1 MARTDTIT
9 ILIAAMGGEGGGV
22 LTNWIVAAAEATGL
36 KVQST
41 SIPGVA
47 QRTGATSYY
56 IEMTRLPTDA
66 APVFS
71 LAPMA
76 GDVDIMLATEFLEAG
91 RAIAQGFVTPDR
103 TLLIAST
110 HRVFSIDERSAMGD
124 GRFDV
129 GRLFR
134 AATEQ
139 SETAI
144 LFDMAEEARG
154 AGAVLNS
161 VLLGA
166 LVGSRRLP
174 INAAAFEDAIKADGR
189 AVRPN
194 LLGFRA
200 GTATAERE
208 RLTARANRKAL
219 ASRRSEPGEV
229 HPRNIVPPARAFA
242 REGVGRLAEYQDEA
256 YAALY
261 LKRLMAVQKLERD
274 AGGDGALT
282 REVARH
288 LAVRM
293 SFEDIVRVAA
303 VKASAERMD
312 RIAAEYDVGDNPH
325 RIVEFFKPGIE
336 EMCGI
341 LPPRLAKPI
350 LAWTEQKGWL
360 NKVYFGME
368 LNTTSITGYLRLWF
382 LAKLRRFRPKSHRY
396 VEEQAQIE
404 DWLDLICR
412 SARLDLE
419 LALEVAE
426 LARLIKGYG
435 DTYRRGL
442 GNYNLIVDRVVEAVL
457 VGAMPPDF
465 GRDAIASARTAA
477 LADPE
482 GKSLADALAEIA
494 TAQAS
499 RLAAE

>member
-1 MARTDTIT
+1 MARADTIT

-22 LTNWIVAAAEATGL
+22 LTNWIVAAAESTGL

-56 IEMTRLPTDA
+56 IEITRLPTDA
-66 APVFS
+66 APVFC

-134 AATEQ
+134 AAAER

-144 LFDMAEEARG
+144 LFDMAEAARG
-154 AGAVLNS
+154 AGSVLNA

-166 LVGSRRLP
+166 LAGARRLP
-174 INAAAFEDAIKADGR
+174 INAAAFEAAIQADGR
-189 AVRPN
+189 AVRAN
-194 LLGFRA
+194 LAGFRA
-200 GTATAERE
+200 GMSTAERE
-208 RLTARANRKAL
+208 RLTARSSRKTAV
-219 ASRRSEPGEV
+219 SRRDADEV
-229 HPRNIVPPARAFA
+229 HPRNIMPPARAFA
-242 REGVGRLAEYQDEA
+242 REGVRRLADYQDEA

-293 SFEDIVRVAA
+293 SYEDIVRVAE
-303 VKASAERMD
+303 VKVSAERMEQ
-312 RIAAEYDVGDNPH
+312 IAAEYDVGDNPH

-336 EMCGI
+336 EMCAI
-341 LPPRLAKPI
+341 LPPRLARPI
-350 LAWTEQKGWL
+350 LAKAKQKGWL
-360 NKVYFGME
+360 NKVYVGME
-368 LNTTSITGYLRLWF
+368 LNTTSISGYLRLWV
-382 LAKLRRFRPKSHRY
+382 LTKLRRFRPKSHRFA
-396 VEEQAQIE
+396 EEQAQIE
-404 DWLDLICR
+404 AWLDLICR
-412 SARLDLE
+412 AARIDRDF
-419 LALEVAE
+419 ALEVAE

-435 DTYRRGL
+435 DTYHRGL
-442 GNYNLIVDRVVEAVL
+442 ANYTQIVGQVVEPVL
-457 VGAMPPDF
+457 NGRIPPAF
-465 GRDAIASARTAA
+465 GRDAAASARTAA
-477 LADPE
+477 LADPD
-482 GKSLADALAEIA
+482 GKSLANALGEIA
-494 TAQAS
+494 AAQTA
-499 RLAAE
+499 RHAAE